1 MNKETFLRLVPT
13 QTYNKNQEKSI
24 IFLQDLQSK
33 VVIGTQKLTKIEKEL
48 LKASKTY
55 SKNLLKHI
63 F

>member
-33 VVIGTQKLTKIEKEL
+33 VVIGTQKLTKIERTTK
-48 LKASKTY
+48 SIP
-55 SKNLLKHI
+55 KHTVRI
-63 F
+63 Y